1 MIKASALINLF
12 QRMLDEHWAYEPG
25 AAREGCVDCSG
36 AFVWAYKQLGAT
48 IEHGSNSIAHLR
60 VGEYVPVSEA
70 KPGYAVFKLRPW
82 REDDSGNRWFD
93 QQPGDC
99 YHIGLMGYDG
109 LVLNAQ
115 STKTGFVASSASQNW
130 AFAAPLKA
138 VDYSDDE
145 EVDKVMFG
153 NATVKTQTAGSY
165 VNLREGAST
174 RAAVIG
180 RVYDGERV
188 NVLREAG
195 PGWIYGRTQAG
206 AEGYMSADYIVE
218 DVPDTGGGDT
228 TGTSGE
234 TAQTTTLTDGSG
246 AYVTLV
252 GKWRITND

>member
-12 QRMLDEHWAYEPG
+12 QRMLDERWAYELG

-36 AFVWAYKQLGAT
+36 AFVWAYKQLGES

-60 VGEYVPVSEA
+60 VGEYVPVADA
-70 KPGYAVFKLRPW
+70 KPGYAVFKLRAW
-82 REDDSGNRWFD
+82 ADDQRGNRWYN

-109 LVLNAQ
+109 RVLNAQ
-115 STKTGFVASSASQNW
+115 STKTGFVASPASQNW

-138 VDYSDDE
+138 VSYSDDKGGGE
-145 EVDKVMFG
+145 TMFG

-180 RVYDGERV
+180 RAYDGERV

-195 PGWIYGRTQAG
+195 TGWFYGRTQAG

-218 DVPDTGGGDT
+218 DVPDTDGGDMAD
-228 TGTSGE
+228 TGGE
-234 TAQTTTLTDGSG
+234 TAQTTTLTDGS
-246 AYVTLV
+246 AFVTLV

>member
-12 QRMLDEHWAYEPG
+12 QRMLDEHWAYELG

-60 VGEYVPVSEA
+60 VGEYVPVSKA

-82 REDDSGNRWFD
+82 REDDSGNRWYN

-99 YHIGLMGYDG
+99 YHIGLMGRDG
-109 LVLNAQ
+109 RVLNAK
-115 STKTGFVASSASQNW
+115 STKTGFVASPASQNW

-138 VDYSDDE
+138 VSYSDNAE
-145 EVDKVMFG
+145 GGETMFG
-153 NATVKTQTAGSY
+153 NATVKTQKAGSY

-180 RVYDGERV
+180 KVYDGERV

-195 PGWIYGRTQAG
+195 TGWIYGKTQAG
-206 AEGYMSADYIVE
+206 TEGYMSADYIVE
-218 DVPDTGGGDT
+218 DAPGAEGAEDGD
-228 TGTSGE
+228 GE
-234 TAQTTTLTDGSG
+234 EIDSTTTLTDGNG

-252 GKWRITND
+252 GRWKVTND

>member
-1 MIKASALINLF
+1 MIKANALIKLF
-12 QRMLDEHWAYEPG
+12 QRMLDEHWAYELG

-70 KPGYAVFKLRPW
+70 KPGYAVFKLREW

-99 YHIGLMGYDG
+99 YHIGLMGRDG
-109 LVLNAQ
+109 RVLNAQ
-115 STKTGFVASSASQNW
+115 STKTGFVASPVSQNW
-130 AFAAPLKA
+130 VFAAPLKA
-138 VDYSDDE
+138 VSYSDDVE
-145 EVDKVMFG
+145 GGETMYG
-153 NATVKTQTAGSY
+153 NATVKTQKAGSY

-180 RVYDGERV
+180 KVYDGERV

-195 PGWIYGRTQAG
+195 TGWIYGKTQAG
-206 AEGYMSADYIVE
+206 AEG
-218 DVPDTGGGDT
+218 
-228 TGTSGE
+228 
-234 TAQTTTLTDGSG
+234 
-246 AYVTLV
+246 
-252 GKWRITND
+252 

>member
-12 QRMLDEHWAYEPG
+12 QRMLDEHWAYELG

-99 YHIGLMGYDG
+99 YHIGLMGQDG
-109 LVLNAQ
+109 RVLNAQ
-115 STKTGFVASSASQNW
+115 STKTGFVASPASQNW

-138 VDYSDDE
+138 VSYSDNAE
-145 EVDKVMFG
+145 GGETMFG
-153 NATVKTQTAGSY
+153 NATVNITSGY
-165 VNLREGAST
+165 LNIREGAST
-174 RAAVIG
+174 RSKVIAKAA
-180 RVYDGERV
+180 DGARV
-188 NVLREAG
+188 NIIREAG
-195 PGWIYGRTQAG
+195 GTGWVFG
-206 AEGYMSADYIVE
+206 ALESGEAGYMSSEYLVEDTVLIVE
-218 DVPDTGGGDT
+218 E
-228 TGTSGE
+228 GE
-234 TAQTTTLTDGSG
+234 KGKPATTTLCRSDGVYITLIG
-246 AYVTLV
+246 AWALAE
-252 GKWRITND
+252 D

>member
-12 QRMLDEHWAYEPG
+12 QRMLDDHWAYELG
-25 AAREGCVDCSG
+25 TAREGCVDCSG

-60 VGEYVPVSEA
+60 VGKYVPVSEA
-70 KPGYAVFKLRPW
+70 KPGYAVFKLREW

-99 YHIGLMGYDG
+99 YHIGLMGQDG
-109 LVLNAQ
+109 CVLNAQ
-115 STKTGFVASSASQNW
+115 STKTGFVASPASQNW

-138 VDYSDDE
+138 VSYSDDAE
-145 EVDKVMFG
+145 GGETMFG
-153 NATVKTQTAGSY
+153 NATVKTQKAGSY

-180 RVYDGERV
+180 KVYDGERV
-188 NVLREAG
+188 YVLREAG
-195 PGWIYGRTQAG
+195 PGWIYGKTQAG

-218 DVPDTGGGDT
+218 DAPGADNAEDGGGE
-228 TGTSGE
+228 E
-234 TAQTTTLTDGSG
+234 TAGTTTLTDGNG

-252 GKWRITND
+252 GRWKVTND